1 MRVLL
6 FFSFIFFNACL
17 VSAAGNSS
25 NESFAA
31 AKRMLARQVY
41 HDRHVT
47 LYCGAT
53 YDSQGRVVLP
63 EGFSVA
69 TYAARA
75 ETMEWEHVLPAEN
88 MGRFFEEWKQ
98 GHPECVKDG
107 KSYKGRRCAERVN
120 SDYRRM
126 QADMYN
132 LYPSIGAVN
141 ALRSNFSYAMLPE
154 AEPSFG
160 RCAMKVAKNRAEPPE
175 RARGQI
181 ARTYFYMADAYSSS
195 YSMSLRQRKLMRAWN
210 SRYPVDSWEC
220 ARAGRIEKLQGNE
233 NIFVKQAC
241 LEAGLWLED

>member
-1 MRVLL
+1 MRALL
-6 FFSFIFFNACL
+6 FFSLIFFNACL
-17 VSAAGNSS
+17 VAAAGNSS

-31 AKRMLARQVY
+31 AKKMLARQVY
-41 HDRHVT
+41 HDRPVT

-53 YDSQGRVVLP
+53 FDLHGRVVQP

-69 TYAARA
+69 AHAARA
-75 ETMEWEHVLPAEN
+75 EKMEWEHVLPAEN
-88 MGRFFEEWKQ
+88 MGRFFAEWKQ
-98 GHPECVKDG
+98 GHPQCIKDG
-107 KSYKGRRCAERVN
+107 KYYRGRRCAERVN

-141 ALRSNFSYAMLPE
+141 ALRSNFAYAMLPE
-154 AEPSFG
+154 AESSFG

-195 YSMSLRQRKLMRAWN
+195 YAMSLRQRKLMRVWN

-220 ARAGRIEKLQGNE
+220 ARARRIEKLQGNE
-233 NIFVKQAC
+233 NRFVKQAC
-241 LEAGLWLED
+241 MEADLWTEE